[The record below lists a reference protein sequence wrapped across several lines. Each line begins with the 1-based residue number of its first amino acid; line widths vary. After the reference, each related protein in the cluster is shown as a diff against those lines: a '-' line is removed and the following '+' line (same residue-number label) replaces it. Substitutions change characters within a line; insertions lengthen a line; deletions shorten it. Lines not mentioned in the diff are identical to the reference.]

1 MKYPFLALVAALGL
15 TGCCG
20 ANNAPAMLKPT
31 PYAAP
36 APKASPCAPAPEA
49 APKAS
54 PFGCNANAKA
64 TGSPVAM
71 STVTMPTFAAKA
83 VVVPPNVVA
92 CIFGFVKCLVDT
104 LVAPLKP

>member
-1 MKYPFLALVAALGL
+1 MKYLAIVAALGM
-15 TGCCG
+15 TGCC
-20 ANNAPAMLKPT
+20 ATPAPAPAAA
-31 PYAAP
+31 PVAAPCAP
-36 APKASPCAPAPEA
+36 APKAAAPAA
-49 APKAS
+49 

-83 VVVPPNVVA
+83 AAVPPNVVV
-92 CIFGFVKCLVDT
+92 CVFGFLKCLVDT

>member
-1 MKYPFLALVAALGL
+1 MKYLALVAALGL
-15 TGCCG
+15 TGCCSTPPS
-20 ANNAPAMLKPT
+20 PA
-31 PYAAP
+31 AAP
-36 APKASPCAPAPEA
+36 AVAAPCAPVAAKAA
-49 APKAS
+49 APAAA

>member
-1 MKYPFLALVAALGL
+1 MKYLAIVAALAL
-15 TGCCG
+15 SGCC
-20 ANNAPAMLKPT
+20 ATPAPAPAAA
-31 PYAAP
+31 PVAAPCAP
-36 APKASPCAPAPEA
+36 APKAAAPAA
-49 APKAS
+49 A

-83 VVVPPNVVA
+83 AAVPPNVVA